1 MSINVIQLI
10 QAALSDSVV
19 RQLSG
24 RIGLPTEATGKVIGA
39 AAPALVAALMQ
50 KGSTLEG
57 ARSLFTTIMSPD
69 VNAHIGEQLPQL
81 LASTAGMSALEGTG
95 RQLLER
101 VLDRRV
107 EGLSDAVSAQT
118 YVPSQTTHALTGII
132 GATLLGVLKHHF
144 LESRGNVGQLPTL
157 LGHQLPPVA
166 AHLNDALLSAL
177 GLGGVAT
184 FIGTILTQ
192 LKAVSAHID
201 HPVAPVAPVTPAAQT
216 SQTPHAT
223 PRVPVDAVLRE
234 ERRSHGWVWWLLAA
248 IAAVLAF
255 LFLRGCHNDQGT
267 QIAEPA
273 QQAASAPAVA
283 SATAV
288 ASGAVGVSAPDAAA
302 SASAP
307 DVVASA
313 TAASNVAAPATA
325 ASAAS
330 NVAAPATVASAAE
343 AQQPAAAA
351 APTKDGQLT
360 FTVDSAGK
368 PTLNATVG
376 SEAEKAALLDALT
389 KKFGADHFT
398 ANINVDADTRP
409 SGWLAHLD
417 ALLPLMGL
425 PGAEVKVNGA
435 HIELSGAAA
444 NARLG
449 WLDRLK
455 SLFGTSYEIGAFNV
469 DQAVAD
475 ATQSFRSAIKG
486 LLAPDSSCTTADVV
500 KVLNLQVINFAS
512 ASMHVPA
519 SAVDDLRQSA
529 QGLMACARNGKAAKL
544 EVAGY
549 SDNVGGAQANLQLSK
564 RRAESV
570 RAFLVKAGVPADLL
584 TARGYGDVRPVASN
598 ETESGRFANRRI
610 EFVELQPQ

>member
-10 QAALSDSVV
+10 QSVLSDGVV

-24 RIGLPTEATGKVIGA
+24 RIGLPTEATQKVIGA
-39 AAPALVAALMQ
+39 AAPALLAALMQ

-81 LASTAGMSALEGTG
+81 LSSTAGMSQLEGAG

-101 VLDRRV
+101 VMDRRV
-107 EGLSDAVSAQT
+107 DGLSDAVSAQT
-118 YVPSQTTHALTGII
+118 YVPTQTTHALTGII
-132 GATLLGVLKHHF
+132 GATLLGVLKRHF
-144 LESRGNVGQLPTL
+144 LEGQGGVGQLPTL
-157 LGHQLPPVA
+157 LGHQLPSIA
-166 AHLNDALLSAL
+166 GHLNDGLLSAL
-177 GLGGVAT
+177 GMGGVAA
-184 FIGTILTQ
+184 FMGTILTQ

-201 HPVAPVAPVTPAAQT
+201 HPVAPATPVSHAAQT
-216 SQTPHAT
+216 PQAT

-234 ERRSHGWVWWLLAA
+234 ERRSHKWLWWLLAA

-255 LFLRGCHNDQGT
+255 LFLRGCHNDQVVGVT
-267 QIAEPA
+267 EPA
-273 QQAASAPAVA
+273 QHEASAPVVASAPEAAPLATASDVAASAVAASDVAASATVPASVA
-283 SATAV
+283 SAT
-288 ASGAVGVSAPDAAA
+288 
-302 SASAP
+302 
-307 DVVASA
+307 
-313 TAASNVAAPATA
+313 
-325 ASAAS
+325 
-330 NVAAPATVASAAE
+330 E
-343 AQQPAAAA
+343 AQQPAAAP
-351 APTKDGQLT
+351 APTKDSELA

-376 SEAEKAALLDALT
+376 SEAEKTALLDALT
-389 KKFGADHFT
+389 KKFGADHFI
-398 ANINVDADTRP
+398 ANINVDPDTKPAD
-409 SGWLAHLD
+409 WLAHVD
-417 ALLPLMGL
+417 ALLPLMAL

-444 NARLG
+444 NAKLG

-455 SLFGTSYEIGAFNV
+455 ALFGASYEIGSFNV

-512 ASMHVPA
+512 ASAHVPA

-529 QGLMACARNGKAAKL
+529 QALMACAHNGKAAKL

-549 SDNVGGAQANLQLSK
+549 SDNVGGALTNLQLSK
-564 RRAESV
+564 QRAESV
-570 RAFLVKAGVPADLL
+570 RAFLLKTGVPADSL
-584 TARGYGDVRPVASN
+584 TAQGYGDVRPVASN
-598 ETESGRFANRRI
+598 DTASGRFANRRI
-610 EFVELQPQ
+610 EFVVAQ